1 VERFD
6 VILMDVSMPGMD
18 GFATT
23 AHIRALDGPNRHVP
37 IVALTA
43 HDSKSYRARCL
54 AAGMNELLEKPYT
67 LEVCA
72 SLIGRLIAG
81 DFVTGALDHA
91 SAGGAE
97 MPDAGDDA
105 KRASASPPLRMV
117 DQAVVAA
124 VRKLPARGR
133 GDLYTRLVELFRSS
147 AGGDMA
153 GLHTA
158 LAEGNAQAAAAICHK
173 LKSSADN
180 VGAGS
185 FAAGLRK
192 LEQQC
197 KAGGIEAGRRQFE
210 LLEEAFPAL
219 LDELDR
225 FTLKATA

>member
-1 VERFD
+1 
-6 VILMDVSMPGMD
+6 
-18 GFATT
+18 
-23 AHIRALDGPNRHVP
+23 
-37 IVALTA
+37 
-43 HDSKSYRARCL
+43 
-54 AAGMNELLEKPYT
+54 
-67 LEVCA
+67 
-72 SLIGRLIAG
+72 
-81 DFVTGALDHA
+81 
-91 SAGGAE
+91 
-97 MPDAGDDA
+97 
-105 KRASASPPLRMV
+105 MV

-147 AGGDMA
+147 AGGDLA
-153 GLHTA
+153 ALQAA
-158 LAEGNAQAAAAICHK
+158 LAAANSEAAAAICHK

-197 KAGGIEAGRRQFE
+197 KAGGVEECRRQFE

-219 LDELDR
+219 LDELER